1 MNTYTSGAP
10 ADGGEPIVDNV
21 QDETTQAP
29 ETEQAQ
35 ETRQLSVEEYEQ
47 RDRQKTAA
55 LREERAKA
63 RAYQRELDNFRREI
77 YAMRQSGNHA
87 QANRMDD
94 QLEDIPDPE
103 QNPMAALNALAKMAR
118 NLNSQQ
124 REMTVAEK
132 RQQEEAEQIQS
143 LQSFVTEA
151 ENDFRQDHPD
161 YDDACK
167 HLRQALRDEYE
178 DQGLRGEKLQR
189 AMYSELVRLADTARQ
204 NGSDPAEVYWRVAVR
219 RGYQAKSGERQVEQI
234 KRGQEHD
241 VRVPRGGGKN
251 NNFSRDALLNAN
263 RDDFDKMWKIYEQ
276 QARGGRS

>member
-21 QDETTQAP
+21 TDDTTQAP
-29 ETEQAQ
+29 EAEQAQ
-35 ETRQLSVEEYEQ
+35 EPRQLSLEEYEQ

-77 YAMRQSGNHA
+77 HAMRQAGNHA

-167 HLRQALRDEYE
+167 HLRQALKDEYE

-189 AMYSELVRLADTARQ
+189 AMYAELVRLADTARK
-204 NGSDPAEVYWRVAVR
+204 NGADPAEVYWRVAVR

-251 NNFSRDALLNAN
+251 NNFSRDALLNAS